1 MDATEPLLLTDAP
14 TPQDLPSVMP
24 KYTILL
30 MNTTQF
36 ALNFAVLLLRV
47 IMIPSQ
53 VEMMASGDLK
63 GRALGVLVGIQAVV
77 IFIGKQI
84 FSIL

>member
-1 MDATEPLLLTDAP
+1 MDATEPLLLTDVP

-47 IMIPSQ
+47 IMIPYQ